1 MQNSWG
7 LKRDISPCFGARLVQ
22 EGCRLHFLADRAG
35 ISGAFNEGRRF
46 VWSRHFR

>member
-22 EGCRLHFLADRAG
+22 DAYSHRDRSVIRMTIDHDFA
-35 ISGAFNEGRRF
+35 
-46 VWSRHFR
+46 